1 MIVLMAGRAR
11 RDKVSAV
18 TERIGRPVG
27 EGSAP
32 GDLPADAW
40 ARLFAIALAR
50 LGRARPR
57 WATTTAGQV
66 ASLIEAWRVFARDH
80 SLSAA
85 ERDLRLEEALEQI
98 EGEPPWTPEPA
109 TTRGRAPS
117 ARRPRKPRARRT
129 HRPRS

>member
-1 MIVLMAGRAR
+1 MIVLMAKRAR
-11 RDKVSAV
+11 RDPVSAV

-32 GDLPADAW
+32 EDLPAEAW
-40 ARLFAIALAR
+40 ARLLAVALAR

-57 WATTTAGQV
+57 WATMTAGQV
-66 ASLIEAWRVFARDH
+66 DSLIEAWRVFARDR
-80 SLSAA
+80 SLSPA

-109 TTRGRAPS
+109 PRRRASP
-117 ARRPRKPRARRT
+117 ARRPRKTRARRT
-129 HRPRS
+129 RRPRS